1 MAKWTHLFSSRTQK
15 LSTSAATISRRAL
28 VKIAHRQVKGTHMS
42 SFFSC
47 VPGMAFIQ
55 SELNRPRVVTAKCS
69 EPQVIISNGNDEG
82 SDVAILSSVRTET

>member
-1 MAKWTHLFSSRTQK
+1 MFKKGQSRND
-15 LSTSAATISRRAL
+15 LAL
-28 VKIAHRQVKGTHMS
+28 Y
-42 SFFSC
+42 C

-82 SDVAILSSVRTET
+82 SGVAILSSVRTET

>member
-1 MAKWTHLFSSRTQK
+1 MRLMKM
-15 LSTSAATISRRAL
+15 ISNIDI
-28 VKIAHRQVKGTHMS
+28 V
-42 SFFSC
+42 FSC

>member
-1 MAKWTHLFSSRTQK
+1 MHLPFN
-15 LSTSAATISRRAL
+15 
-28 VKIAHRQVKGTHMS
+28 
-42 SFFSC
+42 C

-82 SDVAILSSVRTET
+82 SSVAILLSVRTET